1 MRYTAHV
8 LHGFNPLEA
17 LEDEWRG
24 LFNQAETPNPF
35 FSAEW
40 VFTWL
45 NHRGGRVF
53 PVTLIVRNADNRLV
67 AAWPFFEYPAI
78 GGRGLWVGLSD
89 IADCLEP
96 LVLRPD
102 DVLLRTVFE
111 ALAQLLGEY
120 RFIWIPLLDEN
131 LVREHLEPALQ
142 TFPNLAGIHKRAPNY
157 FIDLT
162 AQAGFDGYL
171 TNTVGSKTNRDCR
184 RRLRQ
189 LEQLGQVEYV
199 TYRTPDE
206 LLRFDVEMRSIE
218 KVSWK
223 GREQLGHLTKAE
235 SGDFFNEL
243 LPKLMVL
250 GQVEITALRVNQMAI
265 AFEIAIRRGSSYGF
279 FHIAY
284 LPDYHKYAPG
294 RQLML
299 HNIERAMSEGCTE
312 FDFMQG
318 GHEFRK
324 KFCTG
329 SRELMDAFI
338 CQRSLAGRLNH
349 WLSRLVRRR
358 RVD

>member
-1 MRYTAHV
+1 MSYTAHV

-17 LEDEWRG
+17 LETEWRE
-24 LFNQAETPNPF
+24 LFNQAESPNPF
-35 FSAEW
+35 FSTEW
-40 VFTWL
+40 VYTWL

-53 PVTLIVRNADNRLV
+53 PVTLIVHDSDNQLV
-67 AAWPFFEYPAI
+67 AAWPFFEYAAI
-78 GGRGLWVGLSD
+78 GGRGLWVSLSD
-89 IADCLEP
+89 IANCLEP
-96 LVLRPD
+96 LVIRHD
-102 DVLLRTVFE
+102 KALLKVVFE
-111 ALAQLLGEY
+111 ALGQLLGDY
-120 RFIWIPLLDEN
+120 RFIWIPLLN
-131 LVREHLEPALQ
+131 KRLARGYLEPALQ
-142 TFPNLAGIHKRAPNY
+142 RFPNLTGIHHRAPNY
-157 FIDLT
+157 FVDLT
-162 AQAGFDGYL
+162 AQAGFNGYL
-171 TNTVGSKTNRDCR
+171 TDVVGSKTHRDCR
-184 RRLRQ
+184 RRLRL
-189 LEQLGQVEYV
+189 LEQLGPVEHV
-199 TYRTPDE
+199 TYRTPDD

-223 GREQLGHLTKAE
+223 GREQLGHLTKVE

-243 LPKLMVL
+243 LPKLMAL

-265 AFEIAIRRGSSYGF
+265 AFEIAIRRGGSYGF

-284 LPDYHKYAPG
+284 LPDYRKYAPG

-318 GHEFRK
+318 GHEYK
-324 KFCTG
+324 QKLCTG

>member
-1 MRYTAHV
+1 MPYTAHV
-8 LHGFNPLEA
+8 LHGFNPIEA
-17 LEDEWRG
+17 LETEWRD
-24 LFNQAETPNPF
+24 LFNQAESPNPF

-40 VFTWL
+40 MFTWL
-45 NHRGGRVF
+45 KHRGGRVF
-53 PVTLIVRNADNRLV
+53 PVTLIVRDDDERLV

-96 LVLRPD
+96 LVIRPD
-102 DVLLRTVFE
+102 ESLLKTVFE
-111 ALAQLLGEY
+111 ALSQLLGEY
-120 RFIWIPLLDEN
+120 RFIWIPLLSEC
-131 LVREHLEPALQ
+131 LVRDHLEPALQ
-142 TFPNLAGIHKRAPNY
+142 AFPNLTGIHKRAPNY
-157 FIDLT
+157 FVDLT
-162 AQAGFDGYL
+162 AQGGFDDYL
-171 TNTVGSKTNRDCR
+171 ADTVGSKTNRDCR

-189 LEQLGQVEYV
+189 LEQLGPVEYV
-199 TYRTPDE
+199 TYRTPEE

-223 GREQLGHLTKAE
+223 GREQIGHLTKAG
-235 SGDFFNEL
+235 SGDFFDEL
-243 LPKLMVL
+243 LPKLMAL
-250 GQVEITALRVNQMAI
+250 GQAEITALRVNEMAI
-265 AFEIAIRRGSSYGF
+265 AFEIAVRQGSGYGF

-318 GHEFRK
+318 GHEYK
-324 KFCTG
+324 QKFCTG

-338 CQRSLAGRLNH
+338 CQRSIAGRLNH
-349 WLSRLVRRR
+349 WLSRFVRRR
-358 RVD
+358 AG

>member
-1 MRYTAHV
+1 MSYTSHV

-17 LEDEWRG
+17 LETEWRD
-24 LFNQAETPNPF
+24 LFNQAESPNPF

-53 PVTLIVRNADNRLV
+53 PVTLIVRDDNERLV

-102 DVLLRTVFE
+102 DALLRTVFE
-111 ALAQLLGEY
+111 ALGQLLSEY
-120 RFIWIPLLDEN
+120 RFIWVPLLDEN
-131 LVREHLEPALQ
+131 RVREHLEPALQ
-142 TFPNLAGIHKRAPNY
+142 TFPNLAGIHKRAPNH

-162 AQAGFDGYL
+162 AQAGFETYL
-171 TNTVGSKTNRDCR
+171 TNTVGSKTQRDCR

-189 LEQLGQVEYV
+189 LEQLGQVEHV

-206 LLRFDVEMRSIE
+206 LLRFDVEMCSIE

-223 GREQLGHLTKAE
+223 GREKIGHLTKTG
-235 SGDFFNEL
+235 SGDFFDEL
-243 LPKLMVL
+243 LPKLMAL
-250 GQVEITALRVNQMAI
+250 GQAEITALRVNEMAI
-265 AFEIAIRRGSSYGF
+265 AFEIGIRRGNCYGF

-318 GHEFRK
+318 GHEYK
-324 KFCTG
+324 QKFCTG

-338 CQRSLAGRLNH
+338 CQPSLAGRLNH
-349 WLSRLVRRR
+349 WLSRFVRRR
-358 RVD
+358 AG